1 MQLLLLL
8 VMSCP
13 TPDTRD
19 QGEVAPVTFMSYNS
33 TGISSVKCKWICDIC
48 DELDVDYL
56 AIQEHFKKTKSL
68 DKYFRDNFKGYSS
81 YVIPGYRSPGQE
93 SGRCKAGLAQLS
105 KKSYSIKKERI
116 TTQGFRIQAQVLNM
130 PTSRLLWV
138 NTYMP
143 TDPKRLTEYDD
154 SDLQEVLLEVNTI
167 LSCSNYTDVIWSGD
181 LNWDMSRATY
191 FSKTMGDFV
200 EKLGLVSLWSIHPVR
215 YTYMHTDNK
224 TLSVLDHFLLSPRLL
239 DLIVE
244 CGVLERGDN
253 LSGHCPIWLKLNL
266 GRLPAK
272 RISSKWLPRKPSWG
286 KADQVQ
292 VQHFKSD
299 LQDRLAKLNIPLHA
313 LSCQNP
319 HCQDPSHT
327 DQRDVFMLD
336 ILLALVECTY
346 STLPLSGG
354 RGGGGRGG
362 KGTAFPVPGWDSVE
376 PFRKEAQ
383 YWHGVWVKEKRPS
396 SGWLHDTMTKWRRQF
411 HYAVRRAKGRSNKV
425 RAVKLFEA
433 AMKGDTDLLL
443 EMKKIRS
450 GGCGTKADLPDNVGS
465 AEGEEEIV
473 DKFKAVYAALY
484 SSAGSEVEMEA
495 LKEKVK
501 KLVGDSSVEEVLKV
515 TGAVVKQ
522 AALGL
527 KPGKGDVTEGYT
539 SDAIKNAPDIL
550 FEHIAAIYR
559 SFLFHGTMTPSLLAC
574 SFLPLLKSSLKDPA
588 DTGSYRAIAGSSL
601 FLKLFDKVI
610 LQVWGHLLSSD
621 SLQFGFKGK
630 TSTTQCSWLVTEVVQ
645 HYLRNGSHPIVAV
658 LDCSKA
664 FDTCKFSTLFN
675 ALLEKGVPA
684 VAIRAMMTVYEQ
696 QYAWVTWGNTRSDIF
711 PILNGTRQGS
721 VASPALWAIYCDPL
735 IQNLRKLGV
744 GAHVAGLFMGVTMYA
759 DDLLLIAPTRG
770 AMQKM
775 LEVCDTYAAAY
786 NISFSTDPSPSKS
799 KSKCIFMVGKKRNLV
814 KPAPLMLAG
823 RELPWVQSA
832 THLGHELHESG
843 TMEHDANIKRAVF
856 IDKSVEIR
864 SAFKF
869 ASPVEVLHAL
879 KVYCSSFYGSM
890 LWDLSGDGAAKIFHA
905 WNTAVKLCWD
915 CPRETRTYLVQQVLS
930 CNQTS
935 ARTDLLA
942 RYATFFRGLRFS
954 TSLEVS
960 TMANLVARD
969 IQTTTAKNLKLV
981 EQASNLSVWKQS
993 KQLKEAIKNSENVEV
1008 EPANQWRV
1016 PLLSK
1021 LLGHRQ
1027 ELSYCGEETEE
1038 ISALINSLC
1047 IN

>member
-1 MQLLLLL
+1 M
-8 VMSCP
+8 
-13 TPDTRD
+13 
-19 QGEVAPVTFMSYNS
+19 
-33 TGISSVKCKWICDIC
+33 
-48 DELDVDYL
+48 
-56 AIQEHFKKTKSL
+56 
-68 DKYFRDNFKGYSS
+68 
-81 YVIPGYRSPGQE
+81 
-93 SGRCKAGLAQLS
+93 
-105 KKSYSIKKERI
+105 
-116 TTQGFRIQAQVLNM
+116 
-130 PTSRLLWV
+130 
-138 NTYMP
+138 
-143 TDPKRLTEYDD
+143 
-154 SDLQEVLLEVNTI
+154 
-167 LSCSNYTDVIWSGD
+167 
-181 LNWDMSRATY
+181 
-191 FSKTMGDFV
+191 
-200 EKLGLVSLWSIHPVR
+200 
-215 YTYMHTDNK
+215 
-224 TLSVLDHFLLSPRLL
+224 
-239 DLIVE
+239 VE
-244 CGVLERGDN
+244 CGVVERGEN
-253 LSGHCPIWLKLNL
+253 LSGHCPIWVRLNL
-266 GRLPAK
+266 GILPVRK
-272 RISSKWLPRKPSWG
+272 SSPKWVPKKPSWC
-286 KADQVQ
+286 KAGQEQ
-292 VQHFKSD
+292 AQHYKSE
-299 LQDRLAKLNIPLHA
+299 LQGRLSELNFPLFA

-319 HCQDPSHT
+319 HCQDHSHSEE
-327 DQRDVFMLD
+327 RDIFMLD
-336 ILLALVECTY
+336 ILLALVESTY
-346 STLPLSGG
+346 TSIPISGG
-354 RGGGGRGG
+354 RGGGGHRGN
-362 KGTAFPVPGWDSVE
+362 TLPVPGWDSVE

-396 SGWLHDTMTKWRRQF
+396 RGWLHDTMTKWRRQY
-411 HYAVRRAKGRSNKV
+411 HYAVRRAKGRTNKV

-433 AMKGDTDLLL
+433 AMKGDTDLLQ

-450 GGCGTKADLPDNVGS
+450 GGCGAKPDLPENVAN
-465 AEGEEEIV
+465 AEGEDEIV
-473 DKFKAVYAALY
+473 DKFREVYAALY
-484 SSAGSEVEMEA
+484 SSAGSEAEMET

-501 KLVGDSSVEEVLKV
+501 KAVGDSSVEEVAKV
-515 TGAVVKQ
+515 TGSVVKK
-522 AALGL
+522 AALSL
-527 KPGKGDVTEGYT
+527 KPGKSDVSGGYT
-539 SDAIKNAPDIL
+539 SDAILNAPDIL
-550 FEHIAAIYR
+550 FEYMAAIYR
-559 SFLFHGTMTPSLLAC
+559 SFLYHGTMTPSLLAC
-574 SFLPLLKSSLKDPA
+574 SFLPLLKSSVKDPA
-588 DTGSYRAIAGSSL
+588 DTSSYRAIAGSNL